1 MYRIAI
7 CDDDKTI
14 CNQLSEIINE
24 FASTNYLDIQPVLFF
39 HCRDLYQELKNKE
52 GLQFDLIFLNIEFKG
67 DTMNGIVI
75 GHWIRYKLKN
85 EVIQIVYMSKKKE
98 FCMSLF
104 ELRPL
109 NFRLKP
115 IDSRKIITDLKRAI
129 RIKGIVE
136 EVFRY
141 KSGNTIK
148 FVNLNDILYFESY
161 GHRVKLFLYEDS
173 VKYQDF
179 SHTNLCCRPNS
190 QDFVGMEIRMEI
202 FYEKLSNI
210 YPKISKYAFIWAHN
224 SFLIN
229 CKYIKEYGNKQIVM
243 KNGDII
249 PVSRGRKKELESI
262 TVCESI
268 M

>member
-1 MYRIAI
+1 MKFNEGDNIMYRIAI

-14 CNQLSEIINE
+14 CNQLSEIIYE
-24 FASTNYLDIQPVLFF
+24 FASANYLDIQPVLFF
-39 HCRDLYQELKNKE
+39 RCRDLYQELRNEE
-52 GLQFDLIFLNIEFKG
+52 GLQFDMIFLNIEFKEG
-67 DTMNGIVI
+67 TINGIEL

-85 EVIQIVYMSKKKE
+85 EIIQIVYMSNKKD

-115 IDSRKIITDLKRAI
+115 IDSCKIVTDLSRATEM
-129 RIKGIVE
+129 KGISG

-148 FVNLNDILYFESY
+148 LVKLNDILYFESY
-161 GHRVKLFLYEDS
+161 GHRIKLYLGED
-173 VKYQDF
+173 
-179 SHTNLCCRPNS
+179 
-190 QDFVGMEIRMEI
+190 RMEI

-210 YPKISKYAFIWAHN
+210 YSKISKYAFIWAHN
-224 SFLIN
+224 SYLIN

-262 TVCESI
+262 TICENL